1 MEYIFIK
8 STKQALQGYGTI
20 YIRTRANKLNRKYST
35 GVVLRE
41 TDWKKYRS
49 LQYVSSRMITPM
61 GINFGQLAT
70 LLSVIKITLEADF
83 DPDKAASTIRSI
95 KAKVL
100 NGEQLPTK
108 GNTKTE
114 CLFSNYIE
122 QYIEELKNGSRQ
134 RKGTSSL
141 VSNGYITNIKTL
153 LNNIRKYENERNVKL
168 TLENITMDFQRDFL
182 KWLTDKGHR
191 PNTIHSTLS
200 RIRSIMSAAY
210 ESKLTRTEDFH
221 NSQFVPQ
228 GELVDH
234 IYLTKNQVDELIS
247 FDLSSPE
254 TIREHILN
262 ANVNDTTKKKWLS
275 RITTKYATQLANSK
289 DEFVIGCLTGQRISD
304 YKRISLKML
313 IDIDN
318 TEFISLIQEKTGKK
332 VLIPLDKRVK
342 EILMKHN
349 GSLPHINDSTFNRN
363 LKFIAE
369 LIGWTYEAKIDRHRM
384 GFKSGPRFC
393 DMLCSHTARRTF
405 ATIAYSEGVPLRSI
419 MTITGHTTESSLRK
433 YLKLQ
438 PEEKAIIA
446 AKDFE
451 RIMQL

>member
-1 MEYIFIK
+1 
-8 STKQALQGYGTI
+8 
-20 YIRTRANKLNRKYST
+20 
-35 GVVLRE
+35 
-41 TDWKKYRS
+41 
-49 LQYVSSRMITPM
+49 
-61 GINFGQLAT
+61 
-70 LLSVIKITLEADF
+70 
-83 DPDKAASTIRSI
+83 
-95 KAKVL
+95 
-100 NGEQLPTK
+100 
-108 GNTKTE
+108 
-114 CLFSNYIE
+114 
-122 QYIEELKNGSRQ
+122 
-134 RKGTSSL
+134 
-141 VSNGYITNIKTL
+141 
-153 LNNIRKYENERNVKL
+153 
-168 TLENITMDFQRDFL
+168 
-182 KWLTDKGHR
+182 
-191 PNTIHSTLS
+191 
-200 RIRSIMSAAY
+200 MSAAY